1 MSPERKERRTHPRAH
16 LAAQVEVVLEGRSF
30 LAVVRNLSA
39 GGMLI
44 YTANPA
50 PVGARL
56 DLSFTLPD
64 EGQTIR
70 AQGLVRHIIS
80 GGSMGVQLENLSPS
94 DAAAIRA
101 FVVKSY
107 KGHTKE

>member
-1 MSPERKERRTHPRAH
+1 MSADRKERRTHPRAH

-50 PVGARL
+50 PVGSRL
-56 DLSFTLPD
+56 DLTFALPED
-64 EGQTIR
+64 GQTIR
-70 AQGLVRHIIS
+70 AQALVRHIIS
-80 GGSMGVQLENLSPS
+80 GSSMGVQLEKLSPS
-94 DAAAIRA
+94 DAAAIRE

>member
-1 MSPERKERRTHPRAH
+1 MPADRKERRTHPRAH
-16 LAAQVEVVLEGRSF
+16 LAAQVEVVHEDRSF

-56 DLSFTLPD
+56 DLTFSLPED
-64 EGQTIR
+64 GQTIHVK
-70 AQGLVRHIIS
+70 GVVRHVIDGS
-80 GGSMGVQLENLSPS
+80 SMGVQMENVSGA

-101 FVVKSY
+101 YVLQSY
-107 KGHTKE
+107 KGKSAD

>member
-1 MSPERKERRTHPRAH
+1 MSPDRKERRTHPRAH

-50 PVGARL
+50 PVGSRL
-56 DLSFTLPD
+56 DLSFALPD
-64 EGQTIR
+64 DGPTID
-70 AQGLVRHIIS
+70 AQAVVRHIIAGS
-80 GGSMGVQLENLSPS
+80 SMGVQLEKLSPA
-94 DAAAIRA
+94 DAAAIRT

-107 KGHTKE
+107 KGNSKE